1 MEILSTSTEDTKKL
15 AGSIAKKLKPGAV
28 LALYGELGAGKTAFT
43 NFLVKALGFVS
54 RVQSPTFVV
63 LRKYLGGRNAIKVIN
78 HIDLYRLTNRKEIDY
93 LGLEE
98 ILSEPGSISII
109 EWPELIE
116 DLLPPNTM
124 KIKFEHVGEF
134 ERKINVQS
142 LS

>member
-15 AGSIAKKLKPGAV
+15 AGSIAKKLKPGIV

-78 HIDLYRLTNRKEIDY
+78 HIDLYRLTNRREIDY

-98 ILSEPGSISII
+98 ILI

-116 DLLPPNTM
+116 DLLPPQTM

>member
-15 AGSIAKKLKPGAV
+15 AGSIAKKLKPGIV

-78 HIDLYRLTNRKEIDY
+78 HIDLYRLTNRREIDY

>member
-1 MEILSTSTEDTKKL
+1 M
-15 AGSIAKKLKPGAV
+15 
-28 LALYGELGAGKTAFT
+28 
-43 NFLVKALGFVS
+43 KALGFVS

-78 HIDLYRLTNRKEIDY
+78 HIDLYRLTNRREIDY